1 MTGAEAKAIRE
12 RLSEA
17 CGVRLSQQD
26 LGIALGL
33 SQGNAPRA
41 IREWETSGPT
51 GPGAV
56 ALRLLLYC
64 VDAGHIDVVREIITP
79 RAPGRD

>member
-1 MTGAEAKAIRE
+1 MSPGEVKIIRDA
-12 RLSEA
+12 LSEA
-17 CGVRLSQQD
+17 LGVRLSQQD

-33 SQGNAPRA
+33 APKNAART
-41 IREWETSGPT
+41 IRDWETSGPT

-64 VDAGHIDVVREIITP
+64 SERGLMDVVRAIMLP
-79 RAPGRD
+79 AKPDR